1 MFKKAYN
8 ILIIIGIVYVLVNLN
23 ISSSKYDM
31 KTLKL
36 NFYNK
41 NQVTHKSKPING
53 VVEEDLL
60 CSISDETY
68 HSKANYKNGY
78 LTGKVSFSTRRT
90 GENIIINRKADL
102 DLEEIKSGRTRG
114 DIRLK
119 TITTTEVVE
128 GSEYLITE
136 EMLNFHGV
144 YTISL
149 FHLAQFLFKTPKEKL
164 EMDLKEEILTR
175 ITSAKVRR
183 TVVVRNE
190 IDGKIGKINKDRSY
204 IEEYTFENNNMI
216 GKYYKKDLD
225 ENLIETASYND
236 KGQLQGW
243 RTVFEDGI
251 ILNTFYYTYGYL
263 VIKEDY
269 DNLGNLTTKE
279 EYINGES
286 NRITTYK
293 PNGEVSN
300 IMFKKGNSWRIY
312 ED

>member
-41 NQVTHKSKPING
+41 NQVTHKSKPISG
-53 VVEEDLL
+53 IVEEDLL
-60 CSISDETY
+60 CSISNETY
-68 HSKANYKNGY
+68 HSKAHYKNGY

-90 GENIIINRKADL
+90 GENIVVDRTADL
-102 DLEEIKSGRTRG
+102 DLEEVKSGRTRG
-114 DIRLK
+114 NIKLK
-119 TITTTEVVE
+119 TVTSTEVIE
-128 GSEYLITE
+128 DSEYLITE
-136 EMLNFHGV
+136 EVLNFHGV
-144 YTISL
+144 YSISL
-149 FHLAQFLFKTPKEKL
+149 YNLAQFLFKSPKEKL

-175 ITSAKVRR
+175 IISTKVRR
-183 TVVVRNE
+183 TVVIRNK
-190 IDGKIGKINKDRSY
+190 IDGKIEKINKDRSY

-225 ENLIETASYND
+225 ENLIESANYND

-243 RTVFEDGI
+243 RTVFEDGK
-251 ILNTFYYTYGYL
+251 ILNTYYYTYGYL

-269 DNLGNLTTKE
+269 DSFGNLTTKE
-279 EYINGES
+279 EYINGET
-286 NRITTYK
+286 NKITTYK
-293 PNGEVSN
+293 PNGEVKN
-300 IMFKKGNSWRIY
+300 ILFKKGNSWRIY

>member
-8 ILIIIGIVYVLVNLN
+8 IIIIIGIVYVLVNLN

-41 NQVTHKSKPING
+41 NQVTHKSKPISG

-68 HSKANYKNGY
+68 HSKAHYKNGY

-90 GENIIINRKADL
+90 GENIVVDRTADL
-102 DLEEIKSGRTRG
+102 DLEEVKSGRTRG
-114 DIRLK
+114 NIKLK
-119 TITTTEVVE
+119 TVTSTEVIE
-128 GSEYLITE
+128 DSEYLITE
-136 EMLNFHGV
+136 EVLNFHGV
-144 YTISL
+144 YSISL
-149 FHLAQFLFKTPKEKL
+149 YNLAQFLFKSPKEKL

-175 ITSAKVRR
+175 IISTKVRR
-183 TVVVRNE
+183 TVVIRNK
-190 IDGKIGKINKDRSY
+190 IDGKIEKINKDRSY

-225 ENLIETASYND
+225 ENLIERANYND

-243 RTVFEDGI
+243 RTVFEDGK
-251 ILNTFYYTYGYL
+251 ILNTYYYTYGYL

-269 DNLGNLTTKE
+269 DSFGNLTTKE
-279 EYINGES
+279 EYINGET
-286 NRITTYK
+286 NKITTYK
-293 PNGEVSN
+293 PNGEVKN
-300 IMFKKGNSWRIY
+300 ILFKKGNSWRIY

>member
-8 ILIIIGIVYVLVNLN
+8 IIIIIGIVYVLVNLN

-41 NQVTHKSKPING
+41 NQVTHKSKPISG
-53 VVEEDLL
+53 IVEEDLL

-68 HSKANYKNGY
+68 HSKAHYKNGY

-90 GENIIINRKADL
+90 GENIVVDRTADL
-102 DLEEIKSGRTRG
+102 DLEEVKSGRTRG
-114 DIRLK
+114 NIRLK
-119 TITTTEVVE
+119 TVTSTEVIE
-128 GSEYLITE
+128 DSEYLITE
-136 EMLNFHGV
+136 EVLNFHGV
-144 YTISL
+144 YSISL
-149 FHLAQFLFKTPKEKL
+149 YNLAQFLFKGPKEKL

-175 ITSAKVRR
+175 IISTKVRR
-183 TVVVRNE
+183 TVVIRNK
-190 IDGKIGKINKDRSY
+190 IDGKIEKINKDRSY

-225 ENLIETASYND
+225 ENLIESANYND

-243 RTVFEDGI
+243 RTVFEDGK
-251 ILNTFYYTYGYL
+251 ILNTYYYTYGYL

-269 DNLGNLTTKE
+269 DSFGNLTTKE
-279 EYINGES
+279 EYINGET
-286 NRITTYK
+286 NKITTYK
-293 PNGEVSN
+293 PNGEVKN
-300 IMFKKGNSWRIY
+300 ILFKKGNSWRIY

>member
-41 NQVTHKSKPING
+41 NQVTHKSKPISG
-53 VVEEDLL
+53 IVEEDLL

-68 HSKANYKNGY
+68 HSKAHYKNGY

-90 GENIIINRKADL
+90 GENIVIDRTADL
-102 DLEEIKSGRTRG
+102 DLEEVKSGRTRG
-114 DIRLK
+114 NIKLK
-119 TITTTEVVE
+119 TVTSTEVIE
-128 GSEYLITE
+128 DSEYLITE
-136 EMLNFHGV
+136 EVLNFHGV
-144 YTISL
+144 YSISL
-149 FHLAQFLFKTPKEKL
+149 YNLAQFLFKSPKEKL
-164 EMDLKEEILTR
+164 EMDLKEELLTR
-175 ITSAKVRR
+175 IISTKVRR
-183 TVVVRNE
+183 TVVIRNK
-190 IDGKIGKINKDRSY
+190 IDGKIEKINKDRSY

-225 ENLIETASYND
+225 ENLIESANYND

-243 RTVFEDGI
+243 RTVFEDGK
-251 ILNTFYYTYGYL
+251 ILNTYYYTYGYL

-269 DNLGNLTTKE
+269 DSFGNLITKE
-279 EYINGES
+279 EYINGET
-286 NRITTYK
+286 NKITTYK
-293 PNGEVSN
+293 PNGEVKN
-300 IMFKKGNSWRIY
+300 ILFKKGNSWRIY